1 MESQLRDLLDAA
13 VGDPPRPVSIAAVR
27 RRVVRRRAAKW
38 VAAATAVVLLTGLG
52 AVVSALAAG
61 PEPPAADAGSLIGV
75 PRYYVVQEIS
85 GKLPGIVVVRA
96 TATGTVTATVHSP
109 WAGASIAIGEITPA
123 GHQAF
128 FIVCQKTGPG
138 PGAAVTGSRLYRFRV
153 TRSGRVSGYALVRG
167 GVLNGLSAGRMA
179 VTPDG
184 SEIAVAVSP
193 GADTKPA
200 PGNILVINT
209 RTGTHAVWHSGADV
223 PGTVRYGA
231 GDLSLTSNGQ
241 ELAFLTVPQCVPGGT
256 TACAAG
262 GGQQVR
268 AVSPAA
274 GGGQLS
280 SSRLLMRW
288 SGLHGLSR
296 GYVNFAMITPDGS
309 AVTVVTAHS
318 GQTQTTSAVQ
328 VSAATGQQLR
338 VLYRV
343 NTGNGFSYRFTSSD
357 PSGRYL
363 LLDVGTVKDMVN
375 GWIDHGRL
383 IRLKPAGNNIFFE
396 AW

>member
-1 MESQLRDLLDAA
+1 M
-13 VGDPPRPVSIAAVR
+13 
-27 RRVVRRRAAKW
+27 
-38 VAAATAVVLLTGLG
+38 
-52 AVVSALAAG
+52 
-61 PEPPAADAGSLIGV
+61 
-75 PRYYVVQEIS
+75 
-85 GKLPGIVVVRA
+85 
-96 TATGTVTATVHSP
+96 
-109 WAGASIAIGEITPA
+109 TPA
-123 GHQAF
+123 GHQTF
-128 FIVCQKTGPG
+128 FIVCQKAGPG

-153 TRSGRVSGYALVRG
+153 TSSGRVSGYALVRG

-193 GADTKPA
+193 GADTDPA

-209 RTGTHAVWHSGADV
+209 RTGRHAVWHNGADV
-223 PGTVRYGA
+223 PGTVRYST
-231 GDLSLTSNGQ
+231 GDLSLTSNGR
-241 ELAFLTVPQCVPGGT
+241 ELAFLTVPQCVPGGNT
-256 TACAAG
+256 TCAAG

-280 SSRLLMRW
+280 GSRLLMRW

-309 AVTVVTAHS
+309 AVTVVTMHT
-318 GQTQTTSAVQ
+318 GRQTETTSAVQ

-363 LLDVGTVKDMVN
+363 LLDVGPVRDMVN
-375 GWIDHGRL
+375 GWIDHGQL
-383 IRLKPAGNNIFFE
+383 IQLTPAGNNVFFE